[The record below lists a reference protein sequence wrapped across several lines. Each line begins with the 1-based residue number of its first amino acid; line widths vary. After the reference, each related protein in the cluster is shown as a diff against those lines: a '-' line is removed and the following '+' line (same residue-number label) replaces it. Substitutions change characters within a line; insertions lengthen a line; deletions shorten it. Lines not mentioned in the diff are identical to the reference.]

1 MRSGGGFAALFYVLR
16 KGREAGGI
24 VRLYRRLR
32 TRNACKTCGVG
43 MGGQQGGMT
52 NEAGHFPEVCKKS
65 VQAQAGD
72 MAGTIAEEV
81 FRTTSLVRLEQLGSR
96 ELEGLGRL
104 GFPLLAG
111 PGDTHFRRVSWSEAL
126 DRAAAGLRATPP
138 AESFFYSSGRSSN
151 EAAFLMQVVARAW
164 GTPNVHN
171 CSFYCHN
178 ASSVA
183 LGQVYGSGTASVGLD
198 DLAAADLALVAGAN
212 PASNHPR
219 LVAQLVALRRRG
231 GRVIVVNPLRE
242 LGLVRFRVPSD
253 WRSML
258 FGSTVSDLY
267 LQPHVGADVALLK
280 ALLKGVVEAGAV
292 DRTFVAEH
300 TSGWEAV
307 AADLA
312 ASSWDELAR
321 CSGVARAE
329 IDRAVTMLGEARRG
343 VFCWAMGLTHHAHG
357 VDNVL
362 ALANLALARG
372 WLGRPG
378 CGLLPIRGHSNVQGV
393 GSCGVTPGL
402 KQAFAARLQE
412 LYGSTVMPGSGQDPS
427 TSLVS
432 AAEGRIQ
439 ACVRS

>member
-1 MRSGGGFAALFYVLR
+1 MWPSLGAVARPRIRSGGGFAALLYVLR

-32 TRNACKTCGVG
+32 TRNACKTCAVG

-81 FRTTSLVRLEQLGSR
+81 VRTTSLVRLEQLGSR

-198 DLAAADLALVAGAN
+198 DLAVADLALVAGAN
-212 PASNHPR
+212 PGSNHPR
-219 LVAQLVALRRRG
+219 LVTQLVALRRRG

-267 LQPHVGADVALLK
+267 LQPHVGADVALFK
-280 ALLKGVVEAGAV
+280 ALLKGVVEVGPAA
-292 DRTFVAEH
+292 RAFIAEH

-312 ASSWDELAR
+312 ASSWDELTR
-321 CSGVARAE
+321 RSGVARAE
-329 IDRAVTMLGEARRG
+329 IDRAVALLAAARRG
-343 VFCWAMGLTHHAHG
+343 VFCWAM
-357 VDNVL
+357 
-362 ALANLALARG
+362 
-372 WLGRPG
+372 
-378 CGLLPIRGHSNVQGV
+378 
-393 GSCGVTPGL
+393 
-402 KQAFAARLQE
+402 
-412 LYGSTVMPGSGQDPS
+412 
-427 TSLVS
+427 
-432 AAEGRIQ
+432 
-439 ACVRS
+439 